1 MTPARPEAA
10 GGEEP
15 AAAPARSLLN
25 RVTLFVA
32 ACLLVGALSGLVW
45 WAVVDLPG
53 YVIAADG
60 RAATTER
67 GLAQHFGSDA
77 WFVLI
82 GAVAGLLLG
91 LVAWWRLVRIG
102 WPVIPL
108 ALVGATVAA
117 LLCWMVGHALGPGDF
132 AARLSA
138 AQPGETVPIQLT
150 LGAPVSLVVWPFFA
164 TIPILLWS
172 SLAPDAEQPAPLL
185 ARRARAERRGRH
197 EAVAGVLPGDLPSG
211 SASAPSPEEQQDG
224 PAPGRARRGADERS

>member
-1 MTPARPEAA
+1 MSPTRAEAT

-15 AAAPARSLLN
+15 SAPPTGSLLH

-108 ALVGATVAA
+108 TLAGATVAA
-117 LLCWMVGHALGPGDF
+117 LLCWVVGHALGPSDF

-150 LGAPVSLVVWPFFA
+150 LSAPVSLVVWPFFA

-172 SLAPDAEQPAPLL
+172 SLAPDAEQPPPLL

-197 EAVAGVLPGDLPSG
+197 ESVAGVLPEDLPAG
-211 SASAPSPEEQQDG
+211 SASARTPEEHEG
-224 PAPGRARRGADERS
+224 RSTPRRARRSADDRG